1 MKQDCKCKLLKDLQL
16 TDSSLIQDLKF
27 TDIAVNGH
35 ILMKPGNVSNP
46 QAMSIHRQQTLL

>member
-1 MKQDCKCKLLKDLQL
+1 MKQDCKSSLIQDLQL

-35 ILMKPGNVSNP
+35 ILMKPGNVNNP
-46 QAMSIHRQQTLL
+46 QVMSIHSQII